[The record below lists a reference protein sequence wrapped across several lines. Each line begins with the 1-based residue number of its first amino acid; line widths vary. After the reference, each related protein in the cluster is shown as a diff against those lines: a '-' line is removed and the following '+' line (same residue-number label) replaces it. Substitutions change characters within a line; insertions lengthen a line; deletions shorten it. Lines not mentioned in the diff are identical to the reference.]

1 METIDG
7 SSSGSQF
14 FKLFGTSTEDE
25 ISKSIG
31 GIVSLSQRN
40 SPSTHNWDVNDLL
53 GPWPTGNNINSTT
66 TSTNNN
72 VNNNN
77 NNNNNNMINNNN
89 LNNINSNSN
98 NINSINNSRG
108 FHGNPC
114 PLRNDGSSF
123 QAPGSKTNCS
133 IDSYNIGSSLLS
145 RKGLTESKLNCDGLW
160 STNDLFSPLSDSSY
174 NSLLSTSTSLSK
186 GLEPCINTNT
196 SNTTSSSSTVA
207 SCFDNVTLNHHH
219 IQRNDLASSISL
231 NLNGNNKSSYL
242 FPPLVKGN
250 GNCLYDIEPGTSICH
265 SNAVNVATSRRGTLS
280 SHYASS
286 SSSSSIVDSPRIHED
301 EFESQIA
308 KIANE
313 IHSTIQLHMSG
324 LQIRREQLLQQLENV
339 KRIYLQLFKQ
349 QQQQQ
354 QSSPSSPSTGSSCS
368 SGSHNIEGNG
378 LGGGFNSSNN
388 GNTNSNNGHRRIGFN
403 QSRPC
408 YDSNSE
414 IGGHSL
420 PIPSVT
426 FNKPDSALL
435 KAVSSLGFLTTPAF
449 APCCS
454 ATGDGLEV
462 AVPGLNNN
470 FTIVTRNCF
479 NEELLVG
486 RENIFVKIV
495 PSFNSSSSS
504 TTQNS
509 SSASSPSSSGSLS
522 PLICASI
529 YGAGNGNGNGG
540 NGGNCHG
547 VKDVVK
553 DILGLDI
560 GSNSS
565 NSNNHNQHLGSS
577 QSSTLNIPYTL
588 LDHNNGKYTVT
599 YLVPQS
605 RTLPSELIITVLVNC
620 IPLNESPFH
629 VPVQLEQRSRWR
641 LGLTF
646 GSEGNAIGQ
655 LCRPWGVAIVRM
667 PPFMLTPQYLATSSI
682 INNGG
687 GGGGIGTNGCGEN
700 INNATNSSSS
710 INSNHYN
717 STSTG
722 NSCSSSSL
730 TGNQVTSQTCSN
742 IITLTT
748 TTTGMTV
755 GSGNGNHQQ
764 QSQQQQKQ
772 VNQQFGCDKIPQSL
786 SSGHL
791 QSTNQSTT
799 QHLQTNNSLSG
810 QSTTGN
816 SYTSF
821 FSSDNS
827 IGNSLGNT
835 STSIVGLSMSTNN
848 SNVTAT
854 NSITGIESSSCASSS
869 LSSSTGPGPNTNRNG
884 SKSTTIS
891 KNHNK
896 HYLIAVADRSNNRI
910 QLLHFDAGSMS
921 IKVIQVFGSGPGT
934 RAGLFDRPAGITINT
949 SLNHIIVADKDN
961 HRIQVFDLSG
971 RYQFKFGEKGNR
983 AGQFC
988 YPWDVDSCSH
998 THQILV
1004 SDTRNRRVQL
1014 FTPYGQYIT
1023 HFSHPLDSPRGV
1035 SFLGDN
1041 RIVVSDFNK
1050 HRLLIFDKF
1059 PSKEDASK
1067 VIGFGEGTGWGEF
1080 LRPQGISILGN
1091 SIFCADSRNNRICIY
1106 NLFTQS
1112 FEYLGQDLNCDRPS
1126 GLHVI
1131 DNILVIVDF
1140 GNNRLQICQR

>member
-1 METIDG
+1 MSLIQNLLLEG
-7 SSSGSQF
+7 N
-14 FKLFGTSTEDE
+14 
-25 ISKSIG
+25 
-31 GIVSLSQRN
+31 VS
-40 SPSTHNWDVNDLL
+40 DLL
-53 GPWPTGNNINSTT
+53 GPSPISNNNS
-66 TSTNNN
+66 SNSN
-72 VNNNN
+72 VNN
-77 NNNNNNMINNNN
+77 
-89 LNNINSNSN
+89 LP
-98 NINSINNSRG
+98 NSRG
-108 FHGNPC
+108 FHGSSSPF
-114 PLRNDGSSF
+114 RNDGSL
-123 QAPGSKTNCS
+123 QAPGTKSNVS
-133 IDSYNIGSSLLS
+133 IDSFNIGSSSSSSLLF
-145 RKGLTESKLNCDGLW
+145 RKGLAESKFNCDGLW
-160 STNDLFSPLSDSSY
+160 STSDLLSPLSDCSY
-174 NSLLSTSTSLSK
+174 NSLLSTSTSYTK
-186 GLEPCINTNT
+186 GLEPCINST
-196 SNTTSSSSTVA
+196 SNTTSSSTA
-207 SCFDNVTLNHHH
+207 SCFDSLNHH
-219 IQRNDLASSISL
+219 IQRNDLASTISL
-231 NLNGNNKSSYL
+231 NNLNSNKSSYL

-265 SNAVNVATSRRGTLS
+265 SNAVNVSSRRRTLS
-280 SHYASS
+280 SHYTSS
-286 SSSSSIVDSPRIHED
+286 SSSSSVDSSRIQED
-301 EFESQIA
+301 EFESQIN

-324 LQIRREQLLQQLENV
+324 LQVRRDQLLQQLENV
-339 KRIYLQLFKQ
+339 KRIYLQIFK
-349 QQQQQ
+349 QQ

-368 SGSHNIEGNG
+368 SGSHVIDGNG
-378 LGGGFNSSNN
+378 LGGNN
-388 GNTNSNNGHRRIGFN
+388 IGQRRIGFN
-403 QSRPC
+403 QGRGC
-408 YDSNSE
+408 YDTSTE
-414 IGGHSL
+414 ICHPL
-420 PIPSVT
+420 PLPTVT
-426 FNKPDSALL
+426 FTKPDSALL

-479 NEELLVG
+479 NEELLIG

-495 PSFNSSSSS
+495 PSYGSSPSS
-504 TTQNS
+504 TTQTS
-509 SSASSPSSSGSLS
+509 SSASSPSSSSSSS

-529 YGAGNGNGNGG
+529 YGGGSNGG
-540 NGGNCHG
+540 GGNNHG
-547 VKDVVK
+547 ANTNKKDL
-553 DILGLDI
+553 LGLDV

-565 NSNNHNQHLGSS
+565 NSQFGSNLHSHHLGS
-577 QSSTLNIPYTL
+577 QSTSLSIPYTL

-605 RTLPSELIITVLVNC
+605 RTLPTELSITILVNY
-620 IPLNESPFH
+620 IPLNDSPFH

-667 PPFMLTPQYLATSSI
+667 PPFMLTPQYLASTSV
-682 INNGG
+682 NNGG
-687 GGGGIGTNGCGEN
+687 NGTGDNVSSN
-700 INNATNSSSS
+700 TNHSCSST
-710 INSNHYN
+710 NHCN

-722 NSCSSSSL
+722 NSCSS
-730 TGNQVTSQTCSN
+730 TNTANQVSSQTCSN
-742 IITLTT
+742 LTSS
-748 TTTGMTV
+748 TTGMSV
-755 GSGNGNHQQ
+755 GSGANGNHH
-764 QSQQQQKQ
+764 QQQQ
-772 VNQQFGCDKIPQSL
+772 QQHQHHQTQQGNSQYGCDKIPHSTSVHQYFSSNSSSPSHLNPPLQQS
-786 SSGHL
+786 
-791 QSTNQSTT
+791 NQSTT
-799 QHLQTNNSLSG
+799 QLQTNSSSG
-810 QSTTGN
+810 QTTTGN
-816 SYTSF
+816 SYASL

-827 IGNSLGNT
+827 NGLTIGGS
-835 STSIVGLSMSTNN
+835 STIVGLSLPTCN
-848 SNVTAT
+848 SNATTA
-854 NSITGIESSSCASSS
+854 NSITGIEKSSCASSS
-869 LSSSTGPGPNTNRNG
+869 SSSTGPGPNNTNSNRNG
-884 SKSTTIS
+884 SKSTIN
-891 KNHNK
+891 KNNK

-910 QLLHFDAGSMS
+910 QLLHFDAGTMS
-921 IKVIQVFGSGPGT
+921 IKVLQVFGSGPGT

-998 THQILV
+998 THQLLV

-1080 LRPQGISILGN
+1080 LRPQGVSILGN

-1106 NLFTQS
+1106 NLFTQA

-1140 GNNRLQICQR
+1140 GNNRLQICQL